1 MTVKEL
7 KSIAQ
12 DMGMPFTNRV
22 LKADLISAIEEN
34 IEKAHAVALDDDWD
48 FEILKRTEARI
59 DRDHA
64 EALAMN
70 DSTYTIPGTDTVL
83 RGDTA
88 RIMIYHM
95 TNVHRFNP
103 SEFRDSDGRI
113 RLTPKQI
120 KRCAKKLRRFMKR
133 ENLWETKVA

>member
-1 MTVKEL
+1 MLANMTIAEL
-7 KSIAQ
+7 KTIAER
-12 DMGMPFTNRV
+12 MGLSVPSKLR
-22 LKADLISAIEEN
+22 KAEIVAFLTERIDGWHVI
-34 IEKAHAVALDDDWD
+34 ALDMNKAMAV
-48 FEILKRTEARI
+48 E
-59 DRDHA
+59 A
-64 EALAMN
+64 EA
-70 DSTYTIPGTDTVL
+70 TYAISGTDTVL

-103 SEFRDSDGRI
+103 SESRDSDGRI
-113 RLTPKQI
+113 RLTPKQV